1 MYVDTCFGCLN
12 LIRIFETLFYVCS
25 VWCSTC
31 RTADSAVQC
40 WGLECPNFASNND
53 CSRGLLAGCCLD
65 STTSYDYLTMPHTTS
80 PHNRKLGKLFS
91 AQLWKMGFFLVE
103 PRGHVLPVTSPQS
116 LARVRAVSRVTCHVL
131 TPMFNWWGQL
141 TLGCSC
147 QIGRRH
153 TDWQNAVSNNFVT

>member
-53 CSRGLLAGCCLD
+53 CSRGLLGRRCLD

-91 AQLWKMGFFLVE
+91 AQLWKMCFFLVE
-103 PRGHVLPVTSPQS
+103 PRGHVLPVTRPQS
-116 LARVRAVSRVTCHVL
+116 LARVRAVSRVTCHVSRVDTNVQLMGTTNPRVQLPNWSQTHRL
-131 TPMFNWWGQL
+131 TERSL
-141 TLGCSC
+141 K
-147 QIGRRH
+147 
-153 TDWQNAVSNNFVT
+153 